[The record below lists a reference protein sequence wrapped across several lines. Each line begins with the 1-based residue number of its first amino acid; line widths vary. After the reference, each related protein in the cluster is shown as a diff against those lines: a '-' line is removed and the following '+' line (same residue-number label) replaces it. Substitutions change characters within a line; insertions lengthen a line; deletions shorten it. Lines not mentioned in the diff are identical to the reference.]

1 MKSPLSVAQLAGY
14 VAFGLGVFA
23 FFQKDDRRL
32 RASIGVQALSYAVH
46 FLLLGTVAA
55 AAASLVTFVR
65 AMTSLYTRSSRA
77 GMAFIAANL
86 IVGIT
91 TAVGAAS
98 WFPVAASTLG
108 TIAFFW
114 FDGIA
119 MRLILLGATGCWLV
133 NNLVVGSIGGTMLEL
148 FIGVTNGTTIYRLW
162 RAEPRGPARAGE

>member
-32 RASIGVQALSYAVH
+32 KASIGVQSLSYAVH
-46 FLLLGTVAA
+46 FLLLGTIAA

-65 AMTSLYTRSSRA
+65 AMTSLRTRSPRA
-77 GMAFIAANL
+77 GLIFIAANL
-86 IVGIT
+86 VVGFT
-91 TAVGAAS
+91 TAASAAS
-98 WFPVAASTLG
+98 WLPVAASTLG

-133 NNLVVGSIGGTMLEL
+133 NNFIVGSIGGTMLEL
-148 FIGVTNGTTIYRLW
+148 FIGATNGTTIYRLW
-162 RAEPRGPARAGE
+162 RAEPKAPAATD